1 MGRLHHGIEP
11 PQEQKRTGFV
21 AVRSLPDF
29 AVGKWRFQALYCWGS
44 SCSAGTRPRRT
55 GACVAHRAAPIPGSL
70 PWCPGGKSWSWAL
83 AGATSRS
90 ATRARRRASCA
101 PQHQRQ
107 GEPEQQRSDA
117 ALLKRMDTVAALTGC
132 QLLLRNVE
140 TLVGVIDI
148 LLDLIKQR
156 LNLRAQAPGSGGVQV
171 RALASPKPAADTVA
185 A

>member
-1 MGRLHHGIEP
+1 VAFSGALLLGAARVALGPDHVGPARVSLTVRPPFRGLFHG
-11 PQEQKRTGFV
+11 
-21 AVRSLPDF
+21 
-29 AVGKWRFQALYCWGS
+29 AL
-44 SCSAGTRPRRT
+44 AEM
-55 GACVAHRAAPIPGSL
+55 
-70 PWCPGGKSWSWAL
+70 SWSWAR

-156 LNLRAQAPGSGGVQV
+156 LNLRAQAPGSGGAQV
-171 RALASPKPAADTVA
+171 RALASPKPAAETVA